1 MFVRNNWENSKLYEK
16 IADYTFPGGSVTL
29 FAATIFILVD
39 YYDLMKIQSIAENDE
54 KGNFMKPAETK
65 KILVIDDDNASCE
78 LLKEILSA
86 EGWHIETA
94 DAPEKALILSE
105 RENFDLVISDINL
118 ESNLSGLD
126 LLKRLREKSPVI
138 LVTGFGSLE
147 TAVEATREG
156 AWDFIS
162 KPFKVDEI
170 IATAKRAVDQNSKP
184 ENVQIESLNSGAMVG
199 SSPKMIELYKE
210 IARVAPTRS
219 TVLILG
225 ESGTGKELV
234 ARAIHQNSPRKDS
247 SFIAV
252 NCGALTES
260 LLEAELFGHAKGS
273 FTGANADRRG
283 LWEEA
288 DGGTLFLDEIGETS
302 PAMQVKLLRAL
313 QEGEIRRVGST
324 QTRQVDARIIAAT
337 NRDLE
342 NEVTAGNFRED
353 LFYRL
358 SVVSLRVPPLR
369 ERPTDISIL
378 AEKFLQKARQSV
390 GKENLRFSE
399 NALKKLA
406 VYEWKGNVR
415 ELEAAVEYAALRSRG
430 GEILTEDMPVNILSG
445 ESKQTS
451 ANYESEKIYADLP
464 SLDELEK
471 RYLIYVLEKTNGNR
485 TKAAEILGIDRRTL
499 YRMAERFEIK
509 PD

>member
-1 MFVRNNWENSKLYEK
+1 M
-16 IADYTFPGGSVTL
+16 
-29 FAATIFILVD
+29 IF
-39 YYDLMKIQSIAENDE
+39 K
-54 KGNFMKPAETK
+54 FMK
-65 KILVIDDDNASCE
+65 KILVVDDDKDSCE
-78 LLKEILSA
+78 LLGEILTTQDWIVEA
-86 EGWHIETA
+86 ANT
-94 DAPEKALILSE
+94 PEKALILSNQH
-105 RENFDLVISDINL
+105 NFDLVISDINL
-118 ESNLSGLD
+118 EANLSGVD
-126 LLKRLREKSPVI
+126 LLKKLREKSPVI

-147 TAVEATREG
+147 TAVEANREG

-170 IATAKRAVDQNSKP
+170 LAAAKRALERNDKRDVVEP
-184 ENVQIESLNSGAMVG
+184 EDFTSGAMVG

-234 ARAIHQNSPRKDS
+234 ARAIHQNSPRKDAP
-247 SFIAV
+247 FVAV

-273 FTGANADRRG
+273 FTGANAERHG

-288 DGGTLFLDEIGETS
+288 NGGTLFLDEIGETS

-324 QTRQVDARIIAAT
+324 QTRTVDARIIAAT
-337 NRDLE
+337 NRNLE
-342 NEVTAGNFRED
+342 NEVKSGNFRED

-358 SVVSLRVPPLR
+358 SVVSLCVPPLR

-378 AEKFLQKARQSV
+378 AERFLHKARKNV

-399 NALKKLA
+399 NALKNLIN
-406 VYEWKGNVR
+406 YEWKGNVR
-415 ELEAAVEYAALRSRG
+415 ELEAAIEYAALRSRG
-430 GEILTEDMPVNILSG
+430 GEILAEDLPVKILSD
-445 ESKQTS
+445 EFKQTAARFELS
-451 ANYESEKIYADLP
+451 DLYADLP
-464 SLDELEK
+464 NLDELEK
-471 RYLIYVLEKTNGNR
+471 RYLLHVLEKTNGNR
-485 TKAAEILGIDRRTL
+485 TKAAEVLGIDRRTL
-499 YRMAERFEIK
+499 YRMAERFQIK
-509 PD
+509 LD